1 MSQTYRINL
10 YFQHILP
17 TANSKNNMLKAFFI
31 MCLLGA
37 RYLS

>member
-17 TANSKNNMLKAFFI
+17 IANSKNNVMKEIFI
-31 MCLLGA
+31 MPLLGA